1 MILSCGTC
9 SCPFVRL
16 FSVFLSLILLRRMV
30 EKLQRGGKT
39 ESRGGKTESRGGKTA
54 HRPLF
59 IALEALQR
67 RNVAVSQCRIRCSL
81 MSGKRRM

>member
-9 SCPFVRL
+9 SCPFILL
-16 FSVFLSLILLRRMV
+16 FNDFVSLILSRRMV

-39 ESRGGKTESRGGKTA
+39 ESRGVKTESRGEKTA

-67 RNVAVSQCRIRCSL
+67 RNVAVS
-81 MSGKRRM
+81 